1 MRFGRLLRP
10 PRNLQTYPLVS
21 NACRT
26 CEHQAIASGAW
37 NMAVGANLCAG
48 DIKLVAKGTTQNRV
62 EYALDLPVVG
72 IVREGE
78 DIEDGYCCV
87 EYVYY
92 QVPAGG
98 RRSDG
103 GERGSQP
110 ERSTQVDISADNHVP
125 ALRTNADV
133 LCCQAIVNLPAPD
146 GWSHRCQGRRRNLDV
161 SGDAVRGE
169 PFYCAVTDPARMRL
183 N

>member
-1 MRFGRLLRP
+1 
-10 PRNLQTYPLVS
+10 
-21 NACRT
+21 
-26 CEHQAIASGAW
+26 
-37 NMAVGANLCAG
+37 MAVGANLCAG

-92 QVPAGG
+92 
-98 RRSDG
+98 
-103 GERGSQP
+103 
-110 ERSTQVDISADNHVP
+110 HVP

-146 GWSHRCQGRRRNLDV
+146 SWSHRCQGRRRNLDV